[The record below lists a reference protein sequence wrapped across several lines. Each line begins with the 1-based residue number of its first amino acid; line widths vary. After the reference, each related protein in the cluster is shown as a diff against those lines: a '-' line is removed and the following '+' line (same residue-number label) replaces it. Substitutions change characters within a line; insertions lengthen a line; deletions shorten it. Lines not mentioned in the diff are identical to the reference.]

1 MNSNEHAVLFDAIV
15 RPHLASAL
23 HLAYWLMR
31 NRADAEDVVQ
41 DACIRAYRAIHTF
54 AGGSSRTWVLAIVR
68 NTALT
73 ALGRRKTMSFVHMD
87 ELDVDARSQIENG
100 GILNDHWDA
109 TPEADLIAK
118 SDEARLE
125 AIISALPPE
134 FRETLVLR
142 DMQRMSYKDVAEVT
156 GVPVGTVMSRLSRAR
171 SRIVTALKEDV
182 Q

>member
-1 MNSNEHAVLFDAIV
+1 
-15 RPHLASAL
+15 
-23 HLAYWLMR
+23 
-31 NRADAEDVVQ
+31 
-41 DACIRAYRAIHTF
+41 
-54 AGGSSRTWVLAIVR
+54 
-68 NTALT
+68 
-73 ALGRRKTMSFVHMD
+73 MSFVHMD
-87 ELDVDARSQIENG
+87 ELDVDVRSQIENG